1 MLPPSKVQKATV
13 LGSLPHFMGDA
24 PLPEGG
30 IVVDVVVVVFAAVV
44 EVVVAGARV
53 VDVVGTVVAGCVVVG
68 RVVVVET
75 VTADGSKAPIA
86 GGLGRTAPVM
96 SKAGAYAG
104 FPAPA
109 AGEFAGMRR
118 NRVSLGFV
126 LRKSGSA
133 PRSFFPRVR
142 PLAVP

>member
-1 MLPPSKVQKATV
+1 VLPPSKVQNATV
-13 LGSLPHFMGDA
+13 LGSLPQFTEAA

-30 IVVDVVVVVFAAVV
+30 AVVDVVVVVFTAVV
-44 EVVVAGARV
+44 EVVVAGASV
-53 VDVVGTVVAGCVVVG
+53 VDVVAGRVVVGTVVVVD
-68 RVVVVET
+68 T
-75 VTADGSKAPIA
+75 VTADSSKAPIA

-96 SKAGAYAG
+96 SKAGANAG

-118 NRVSLGFV
+118 NRGSSGFV

-142 PLAVP
+142 PLAVA